1 MFIDKVSNTNVQWL
15 GFVFKCNDTQR
26 KKKRFYGQ
34 GTFQPN
40 NKRNVSILLIDFI
53 SPFK

>member
-1 MFIDKVSNTNVQWL
+1 MFIDKVSNTYVKSL

-26 KKKRFYGQ
+26 KKKRFYGK